1 MLDHRER
8 EDVPGFEFTSR
19 TRSKEQMR
27 MEIRIA
33 FWQRWVFYRDPGMRA
48 CRSHEIPVQPVDP
61 SSDEHPMQLFLLA
74 SKLSSLFNVFT
85 NRCIIRVHWQSIPTF
100 CQHLSSTIGLVSV
113 SHPSLTLPPAPSQVA
128 LVKCLTH
135 GCSSVRIRKGCKH
148 HCKERGGCLSHGNM
162 QKELI
167 IQDSLPA
174 SFTPPPISEDTS
186 HTIWSA
192 TLSSVPSPWSP
203 ILPPETHP
211 PTTPIT
217 TRAPHRAGPIHAS
230 HVLPIFTER
239 WATEHSLREGQRR
252 QNAEKLV
259 NLQKTKHTV
268 FVYAWI
274 RVRFYDSYQIN
285 HS

>member
-1 MLDHRER
+1 
-8 EDVPGFEFTSR
+8 
-19 TRSKEQMR
+19 
-27 MEIRIA
+27 
-33 FWQRWVFYRDPGMRA
+33 
-48 CRSHEIPVQPVDP
+48 VDP

-174 SFTPPPISEDTS
+174 SFTPPLSLKTQVTQYGVQHS
-186 HTIWSA
+186 HLFRVPGA
-192 TLSSVPSPWSP
+192 PSSHQKP
-203 ILPPETHP
+203 ILPLHQLQPEHLTELGLSMP
-211 PTTPIT
+211 LMFCPSLQSGGPQNIACVRDSGGKTPKN
-217 TRAPHRAGPIHAS
+217 
-230 HVLPIFTER
+230 
-239 WATEHSLREGQRR
+239 W
-252 QNAEKLV
+252 
-259 NLQKTKHTV
+259 
-268 FVYAWI
+268 
-274 RVRFYDSYQIN
+274 
-285 HS
+285 